1 MILVPLT
8 SVLYAFAVSCFLT
21 SAYYG
26 FRLSRITKVKTLVM
40 VTQDGPIS
48 ISRGLALLSSALG
61 LRLVESFTL
70 AIYSDFLEL
79 SSSILLVISAA
90 IIVIGFEKMY
100 SVYNNERIRANV
112 YSTLEE
118 LREIEFGKEKDTD
131 LQSLR

>member
-8 SVLYAFAVSCFLT
+8 SVLYVLAVSCFIT

-48 ISRGLALLSSALG
+48 ISRGLALLSLALG

-70 AIYSDFLEL
+70 AAYSDFLEL
-79 SSSILLVISAA
+79 SSSILLVVAAA

-118 LREIEFGKEKDTD
+118 LREIEFGKKDTD